1 MSKMGYV
8 MVKDKMKYIPKD
20 IIDFNYNE
28 YSDTYTIYFY
38 GNGCA
43 CIENIS
49 ELDMM
54 IIADTLEQLR
64 EDD

>member
-1 MSKMGYV
+1 MSKMGSV
-8 MVKDKMKYIPKD
+8 MVENKFKYIPKD

-38 GNGCA
+38 GDECTSIGG
-43 CIENIS
+43 IS
-49 ELDMM
+49 EIDML

-64 EDD
+64 EDG